1 MLPRKKLKTASSLVQ
16 ASPKRN
22 TPVATAKAGLS
33 AIASQY
39 FRGLEGDLFDCHREP
54 ADQPCDFVQLLL
66 IANLDG
72 SRKPNDAFVIAHR
85 GYVAANDRRHRPD
98 PTGLDICLRITSRQ
112 PRPSKPLPPNPS
124 FYPSVGAS

>member
-39 FRGLEGDLFDCHREP
+39 FRGLESDLFDCHREP

-72 SRKPNDAFVIAHR
+72 SRKPNEAFVIAQR
-85 GYVAANDRRHRPD
+85 GYVAGNDRRHRPD
-98 PTGLDICLRITSRQ
+98 AIGLDIWHRITSGEPRQ
-112 PRPSKPLPPNPS
+112 YRALPENAS
-124 FYPSVGAS
+124 F